1 MEIHPITGNFDEE
14 PQNLQ
19 GEKMLGILK
28 LFLCICSSWSQGLDI
43 QLPAEPN
50 TLDPFHVSD
59 VVGFNIVSNLHTG
72 LMQVNKNGVLENGLA
87 ETVSISKDKKVYT
100 FKLRKGITY
109 SDGSPILPEHFLFSF
124 RRALLKST
132 AARDANF
139 YQNILNS
146 ENPED
151 PKFGIEVQNNTLV
164 IRLKKPDSSFLS
176 ALSMPLVSPMKPDF
190 FDKEGKWKVDSP
202 TSGFFRISL
211 FQPDKE
217 IQLLGRD
224 QQKIRFRLIR
234 EETTAINLFETN
246 SLDVIVTI
254 PPEELERIKK
264 SNTVLSFPS
273 ASNFFLSGNLTKPP
287 FQDANW
293 RKALYQAIDLEDL
306 AKLVPG
312 AKVSQSYLP
321 SSLYASGKS
330 IPRTNEPI
338 EWALKQKDPQLV
350 FFYPNSGMAHLLA
363 QRLQMQ
369 WKKKLNLTVKLEPM
383 EWKSYLAKLS
393 SDAPALFFLGYSAP
407 FPDVMSHLKVFQSMS
422 ADNRSKFSSKNYDQW
437 LEELTAASDKEKNRL
452 IQKMLNLLIHQEQ
465 LVFPLLE
472 KNQVVAVSKRV
483 KEFSINPFGVMNL
496 REVKKTN
503 E

>member
-1 MEIHPITGNFDEE
+1 MWIIF
-14 PQNLQ
+14 
-19 GEKMLGILK
+19 K
-28 LFLCICSSWSQGLDI
+28 LFLCICHSWSQGI
-43 QLPAEPN
+43 EVQLPAEPN

-59 VVGFNIVSNLHTG
+59 VVGYNIVSNLHTG

-87 ETVSISKDKKVYT
+87 ETVTVSKDKKTYT
-100 FKLRKGITY
+100 FTLRKGITY

-124 RRALLKST
+124 RKALQKST

-139 YQNILNS
+139 YQNIYHS
-146 ENPED
+146 EKPED
-151 PKFGIEVQNNTLV
+151 PKFGVEVQKNTLV
-164 IRLKKPDSSFLS
+164 IRLKKPDSSFLA

-190 FDKEGKWKVDSP
+190 FDKEGRWKVDSP

-217 IQLLGRD
+217 IQLVGRD
-224 QQKIRFRLIR
+224 QQKVRFRLVR

-246 SLDVIVTI
+246 ALDVIVTI

-264 SNTVLSFPS
+264 SSNVLSFAS
-273 ASNFFLSGNLTKPP
+273 ASNFFLSGNLTKAP
-287 FQDANW
+287 FQDVNW

-312 AKVSQSYLP
+312 AKVGHSYLP
-321 SSLYASGKS
+321 SSLYESDKR

-338 EWALKQKDPQLV
+338 QWALKQKDPQLV

-383 EWKSYLAKLS
+383 EWKAYLAKLG

-407 FPDVMSHLKVFQSMS
+407 FPDVMSHLKVFQSTS
-422 ADNRSKFSSKNYDQW
+422 ADNRSNFSSKNYDRW
-437 LEELTAASDKEKNRL
+437 LEEMASASDKEKKNL
-452 IQKMLNLLIHQEQ
+452 IQQMLDLIVHQEQ

-472 KNQVVAVSKRV
+472 RNQVVAVSKKV

-496 REVKKTN
+496 KDTKKTS